1 MKLHQLNGD
10 PPCSKTCDFGSGGKG
25 KSSNKTGHLSG
36 ENIQWRKKNGKSIV
50 FFFCIAGYKKWTSK
64 VWWNKVTG
72 NHVQI
77 QREYQCLY
85 WLSMSKFSY
94 FWSGGM
100 MMMMMII
107 IITIIIIFFFI
118 TIIIMIIIIIVVI
131 IIITI
136 SILITTL
143 ITIITIN
150 MIMMISRWLQ
160 FLRRVVQSQ
169 PRSNSA
175 GAQFGRGFD
184 WKWDIPILIP
194 YVFFVIKFLL
204 QMAFLWIFPEFVNS
218 FYDLIKLPS
227 ILFFAGLTPFF
238 WMVRILWIPFLLR
251 LEYWNSSNP
260 IFDPINPILI
270 PTNPILNPIDP
281 EKTRLNPKNSML
293 NPMNSKRNPI
303 NPTLNPIGWSQ
314 FAQPWH
320 FLAFGLRPGVKREW
334 PWQNRKDYFDSK
346 KQVPSLLNARGKCA
360 INWIDSI
367 LTYVSLKNRWQIPH
381 LPSGKLT

>member
-1 MKLHQLNGD
+1 MWFRVGRQRKVKQQNWSLEW
-10 PPCSKTCDFGSGGKG
+10 GKY
-25 KSSNKTGHLSG
+25 TV
-36 ENIQWRKKNGKSIV
+36 KKKEWQVNC
-50 FFFCIAGYKKWTSK
+50 FLFCIAGYKKWTSK

-77 QREYQCLY
+77 QREYHCLY

-100 MMMMMII
+100 MMMII
-107 IITIIIIFFFI
+107 IITIIIIIFFLI
-118 TIIIMIIIIIVVI
+118 TIIIIMIIIIITIVII

-136 SILITTL
+136 FILITTL
-143 ITIITIN
+143 ITIITII
-150 MIMMISRWLQ
+150 MMMMISRWLQ

-175 GAQFGRGFD
+175 GAQFGLGFD

-204 QMAFLWIFPEFVNS
+204 QMAFLWMFPEFVNS

-270 PTNPILNPIDP
+270 PRNPILNPINP
-281 EKTRLNPKNSML
+281 EKS
-293 NPMNSKRNPI
+293 
-303 NPTLNPIGWSQ
+303 
-314 FAQPWH
+314 
-320 FLAFGLRPGVKREW
+320 
-334 PWQNRKDYFDSK
+334 D
-346 KQVPSLLNARGKCA
+346 
-360 INWIDSI
+360 
-367 LTYVSLKNRWQIPH
+367 
-381 LPSGKLT
+381 